1 MLNNTYSF
9 ILIIVIF
16 GLNYFINYI
25 YLKHKSNN
33 INQKVLKNNS
43 MGTLLIL
50 FGILKLIN
58 LEKFVDI
65 YSKYDIITTNFKLYG
80 YLFPFIE
87 ILIGY
92 MLLLNYKININHIII
107 LILMIISIVS
117 VIISKINGQKLRCGC
132 LGSFFHVPLSYVTIF
147 ENIYMIIMILLQYK
161 FK

>member
-65 YSKYDIITTNFKLYG
+65 YSN
-80 YLFPFIE
+80 
-87 ILIGY
+87 
-92 MLLLNYKININHIII
+92 
-107 LILMIISIVS
+107 MI
-117 VIISKINGQKLRCGC
+117 
-132 LGSFFHVPLSYVTIF
+132 
-147 ENIYMIIMILLQYK
+147 
-161 FK
+161 

>member
-43 MGTLLIL
+43 MGTLLIF

-117 VIISKINGQKLRCGC
+117 VIISKINGQKFRCGC

>member
-92 MLLLNYKININHIII
+92 MLLLNYKININHINI